1 VLGVLGIDSHAGGIE
16 AARFSAFGV
25 LPAEPVR
32 ADRSGERNMVCRRT
46 GERLGDVG
54 DGERGTETTG
64 GGAATVAA
72 VIALAAAAAAAASAA
87 AAAAAA
93 SAASR
98 FRVASSAKR
107 PHISVISIA
116 ERSASLSSVVSED
129 SLASLAGENAIVRSI
144 VCVVSLPMEERGF
157 LGEALDLLNET

>member
-1 VLGVLGIDSHAGGIE
+1 MLGVLGIDSHAGGIE

-25 LPAEPVR
+25 LPAELVR

-72 VIALAAAAAAAASAA
+72 VIALAA

>member
-1 VLGVLGIDSHAGGIE
+1 MLGVLGIDSHAGGIE

-72 VIALAAAAAAAASAA
+72 VIALAAVAAAAASAA

>member
-1 VLGVLGIDSHAGGIE
+1 MLGVLGIDSHAGGIE

-87 AAAAAA
+87 AAAAA
-93 SAASR
+93 SATSR

>member
-1 VLGVLGIDSHAGGIE
+1 MLGVLGIDSHAGGIE

-87 AAAAAA
+87 AA

>member
-1 VLGVLGIDSHAGGIE
+1 MLGVLGIDSHAGGIE

-64 GGAATVAA
+64 GGAATV
-72 VIALAAAAAAAASAA
+72 
-87 AAAAAA
+87 AAAA

>member
-1 VLGVLGIDSHAGGIE
+1 
-16 AARFSAFGV
+16 
-25 LPAEPVR
+25 
-32 ADRSGERNMVCRRT
+32 MVCRRT

-64 GGAATVAA
+64 GGAATV
-72 VIALAAAAAAAASAA
+72 
-87 AAAAAA
+87 AAAA

-144 VCVVSLPMEERGF
+144 VCVVSLPMDERGF

>member
-1 VLGVLGIDSHAGGIE
+1 MLGVLGIDSHAGGIE

-72 VIALAAAAAAAASAA
+72 
-87 AAAAAA
+87 AAA

-144 VCVVSLPMEERGF
+144 VCVVSLPMDERGF
-157 LGEALDLLNET
+157 LGETLDLLNET

>member
-1 VLGVLGIDSHAGGIE
+1 MLGVLGIDSHAGGIE

-87 AAAAAA
+87 AAAA

-116 ERSASLSSVVSED
+116 ERSASLSGVVSED

-157 LGEALDLLNET
+157 LGEALDLLTET

>member
-1 VLGVLGIDSHAGGIE
+1 MLGVLGIDSHAGGIE

-64 GGAATVAA
+64 GGAATV
-72 VIALAAAAAAAASAA
+72 

>member
-1 VLGVLGIDSHAGGIE
+1 
-16 AARFSAFGV
+16 
-25 LPAEPVR
+25 
-32 ADRSGERNMVCRRT
+32 M
-46 GERLGDVG
+46 GDVG

>member
-1 VLGVLGIDSHAGGIE
+1 MLGVLGIDSHAGGIE

-144 VCVVSLPMEERGF
+144 VCVVSLPMDERGF

>member
-1 VLGVLGIDSHAGGIE
+1 MLGVLGIDSHAGGIE
-16 AARFSAFGV
+16 AARFSTFGV

-72 VIALAAAAAAAASAA
+72 VIVLAAAAAAAASAA
-87 AAAAAA
+87 AAAAA
-93 SAASR
+93 SVASR
-98 FRVASSAKR
+98 FRVAFSAKR

-144 VCVVSLPMEERGF
+144 VCVVSLPMDERGF

>member
-1 VLGVLGIDSHAGGIE
+1 MLGVLGIDSHAGGIE

-72 VIALAAAAAAAASAA
+72 
-87 AAAAAA
+87 AA

-144 VCVVSLPMEERGF
+144 VCVVSLPMDERGF

>member
-1 VLGVLGIDSHAGGIE
+1 MLGVLGIDSHAGGIE

-87 AAAAAA
+87 
-93 SAASR
+93 SR

>member
-1 VLGVLGIDSHAGGIE
+1 MLGVLGIDSHAGGIE

-72 VIALAAAAAAAASAA
+72 VIALAAAAAAATSGA
-87 AAAAAA
+87 
-93 SAASR
+93 
-98 FRVASSAKR
+98 VT
-107 PHISVISIA
+107 H
-116 ERSASLSSVVSED
+116 
-129 SLASLAGENAIVRSI
+129 
-144 VCVVSLPMEERGF
+144 
-157 LGEALDLLNET
+157 ALD

>member
-1 VLGVLGIDSHAGGIE
+1 MLGVLGIDSHAGGIE

-64 GGAATVAA
+64 GGAATV
-72 VIALAAAAAAAASAA
+72 
-87 AAAAAA
+87 AAAAA

>member
-1 VLGVLGIDSHAGGIE
+1 MLGVLGIDSHAGGIE

-72 VIALAAAAAAAASAA
+72 
-87 AAAAAA
+87 
-93 SAASR
+93 AASR

-144 VCVVSLPMEERGF
+144 VCVVSLPMDERGF

>member
-1 VLGVLGIDSHAGGIE
+1 MLGVLGIDSHAGGIE

>member
-1 VLGVLGIDSHAGGIE
+1 MLGVLGIDSHAGGIE

-72 VIALAAAAAAAASAA
+72 
-87 AAAAAA
+87 AA

-129 SLASLAGENAIVRSI
+129 SLASLAGEKAIVRSI
-144 VCVVSLPMEERGF
+144 VCVVSLPMDERGF

>member
-1 VLGVLGIDSHAGGIE
+1 MLGVLGIDSHAGGIE

-87 AAAAAA
+87 
-93 SAASR
+93 SR

-144 VCVVSLPMEERGF
+144 FCVVSLPMDERGF
-157 LGEALDLLNET
+157 LGETLDVLNET